1 VSDEIPTVGLDGRVE
16 QRFRDFAITVRLLD
30 AADAEVDLADHAG
43 VLGSWR
49 EGIKFLRASGLTS
62 VDGLRRAQL
71 GAIHAVLAHWS
82 TGTMDPA
89 TVVLPTGTGKTETML
104 SLLVAAPIE
113 RLLVVVPTDALR
125 SQLAAKFEVLGLLG
139 ELGVLPDGAMKP
151 SVGRVL
157 GGCSEAH
164 DMRAFVDSAQV
175 IVTTPN
181 SINACSPE
189 ARKVLFDACTT
200 LFFDEAHHVRAQT
213 WSRIRDAFRGRP
225 VVQFTATPFR
235 EDGKHLQGKFV
246 YVFPLREAQQDGV
259 FSEIRYESV
268 FDLVNPDEA
277 IAEAALKILR
287 DDLDAGLDHILMA
300 RCDTQKRAD
309 DVYRIYREKAP
320 EFAPVIIHSGMTTRQ
335 RAGAMEEVTSR
346 RSRAVVCVDMLGEGF
361 DLPQLKIAAIHDPRR
376 TLGPTLQFVGRFAR
390 VAAGTGTAA
399 MVAARS
405 EKSQDNR
412 LSRLYTE
419 DADWNRLVS
428 ELSYGS
434 ILEQQAVSEFEEGF
448 GDPEARTATRTIA
461 PKMSAVVFETSCEE
475 WDPAA
480 ITDVIPASDILTTP
494 LPVNHAANVVWF
506 VRRSRQDVPW
516 VDGPGVE
523 DVVHDLFVLHWDRE
537 TQLLYINHSAN
548 DGVNADLA
556 AAVTGGTSSLI
567 DGERVYRA
575 MGEMQRA
582 VPTNVGVL
590 DIYSR
595 SRRFAMYAGANVH
608 DGLEP
613 AEEATKVQTNVFVS
627 GFRDGD
633 RATVGVSLKARI
645 WSYLAA
651 RNLLDWVEWCKETGR
666 RLQDDAIDVAE
677 IKRNFIKPVVLT
689 AWPEGSTVLAAD
701 WATDTLLHPAQS
713 LVVRFGAREVPIHDV
728 SLEIRRDLTATGK
741 VVVAVVSDEDE
752 ARYELR
758 LGEDGMTAHALDAE
772 IEFSTTQRTL
782 PGSRYLVDPGVLIHF
797 GGDAVVSSNGVLFQ
811 PNREIEPIRRE
822 SLVTIDWRGV
832 DIRRESMTT
841 PEDWA
846 AVQGLALGLLL
857 LEDWDLI
864 VDDDGPGEVAD
875 LVAIK
880 RTDDDR
886 LLIKLVHCKYSHGD
900 AAGARVADLYEL
912 CGQAQKSTV
921 WRRNPVEM
929 LQRLVKRERGRLL
942 RTKPSGMRRG
952 NSSDLLRLTGEARG
966 IRAELEVVLV
976 QPGLSRSGASQA
988 QLDVIGATRM
998 YVRDTANGTTTVLCA
1013 D

>member
-1 VSDEIPTVGLDGRVE
+1 MALARFSSAFSRFNRFSSADSSDVIPGRRPASTSAWRHHFRTVSGVPTPSSS
-16 QRFRDFAITVRLLD
+16 ATLLI
-30 AADAEVDLADHAG
+30 AAHSDSWSARISPTIRTARSRSSAGYLVDLLPDMTPTFPTNG
-43 VLGSWR
+43 V
-49 EGIKFLRASGLTS
+49 SGL
-62 VDGLRRAQL
+62 A
-71 GAIHAVLAHWS
+71 GAV
-82 TGTMDPA
+82 
-89 TVVLPTGTGKTETML
+89 
-104 SLLVAAPIE
+104 
-113 RLLVVVPTDALR
+113 
-125 SQLAAKFEVLGLLG
+125 
-139 ELGVLPDGAMKP
+139 
-151 SVGRVL
+151 
-157 GGCSEAH
+157 
-164 DMRAFVDSAQV
+164 
-175 IVTTPN
+175 
-181 SINACSPE
+181 
-189 ARKVLFDACTT
+189 
-200 LFFDEAHHVRAQT
+200 
-213 WSRIRDAFRGRP
+213 
-225 VVQFTATPFR
+225 
-235 EDGKHLQGKFV
+235 
-246 YVFPLREAQQDGV
+246 QDGV

-309 DVYRIYREKAP
+309 DVHRIYREKAP
-320 EFAPVIIHSGMTTRQ
+320 EFAPVVIHSGMTTRQ

-434 ILEQQAVSEFEEGF
+434 ILEQQAVTEFEEGF
-448 GDPEARTATRTIA
+448 GDPESRAATRTIA

-516 VDGPGVE
+516 VDSPGVE

-613 AEEATKVQTNVFVS
+613 TEEATKVQTNVFVS

-633 RATVGVSLKARI
+633 RATVGVSLKGRI

-651 RNLLDWVEWCKETGR
+651 RNLLDWIEWCKDTGR

-713 LVVRFGAREVPIHDV
+713 LVG
-728 SLEIRRDLTATGK
+728 
-741 VVVAVVSDEDE
+741 
-752 ARYELR
+752 
-758 LGEDGMTAHALDAE
+758 
-772 IEFSTTQRTL
+772 
-782 PGSRYLVDPGVLIHF
+782 
-797 GGDAVVSSNGVLFQ
+797 
-811 PNREIEPIRRE
+811 PIRCTR
-822 SLVTIDWRGV
+822 STDS
-832 DIRRESMTT
+832 RRE
-841 PEDWA
+841 PRD
-846 AVQGLALGLLL
+846 
-857 LEDWDLI
+857 
-864 VDDDGPGEVAD
+864 P
-875 LVAIK
+875 
-880 RTDDDR
+880 
-886 LLIKLVHCKYSHGD
+886 
-900 AAGARVADLYEL
+900 ARPNDNRQS
-912 CGQAQKSTV
+912 G
-921 WRRNPVEM
+921 RRC
-929 LQRLVKRERGRLL
+929 R
-942 RTKPSGMRRG
+942 
-952 NSSDLLRLTGEARG
+952 
-966 IRAELEVVLV
+966 IR
-976 QPGLSRSGASQA
+976 
-988 QLDVIGATRM
+988 
-998 YVRDTANGTTTVLCA
+998 
-1013 D
+1013 